1 MLSLQPPAQVYF
13 AFILVLLLA
22 LSPVHGKTVQE
33 ISSLEYNQSV
43 DRELKVGETQF
54 YQFALAAGEYTRV
67 ELQTGKARLSL
78 SLLSEKNELITTIS
92 DADSPGLKR
101 LDIVADK
108 PTNYPIRV
116 VPENSLTSA
125 AKYQLTLKEKRTAT
139 PTNRERFALHRLDW
153 EVVSLYR
160 QQKKSALHQ
169 AAVKGRETAARW
181 LALNEPERAGRM
193 LDRA

>member
-1 MLSLQPPAQVYF
+1 MLSLKLPAQVSF
-13 AFILVLLLA
+13 AFIVVFLLA
-22 LSPVHGKTVQE
+22 LSPVLGQSTQE
-33 ISSLEYNQSV
+33 ITPLEDNKSI
-43 DRELKVGETQF
+43 DRELKNGGTHV
-54 YQFALAAGEYTRV
+54 YQLTLAAGEYTRV

-116 VPENSLTSA
+116 APENSLTSA

-160 QQKKSALHQ
+160 QQKKSA
-169 AAVKGRETAARW
+169 
-181 LALNEPERAGRM
+181 
-193 LDRA
+193 

>member
-1 MLSLQPPAQVYF
+1 M
-13 AFILVLLLA
+13 
-22 LSPVHGKTVQE
+22 
-33 ISSLEYNQSV
+33 
-43 DRELKVGETQF
+43 
-54 YQFALAAGEYTRV
+54 
-67 ELQTGKARLSL
+67 
-78 SLLSEKNELITTIS
+78 ITTIS

-108 PTNYPIRV
+108 PT
-116 VPENSLTSA
+116 NSLTSA